1 MKLRSSP
8 GQRFHQALRWEKPLQ
23 IAGVINAFAAR
34 LAEQAGFRALYLS
47 GAGVANASYGIP
59 DIGLTTLEN
68 VLEDLRRI
76 TSVTDLPVL
85 VDADTGWAI
94 RRTVREISKAGAA
107 GLHIEDQVA
116 GKRCGHLPRKR
127 IVGTSE
133 MVRRI
138 QAAAAGR
145 QDPSFVIMARTDA
158 VAIEGLDAAIERAIA
173 YREAGA
179 DMIFP
184 EALTRLDH
192 YRKFARAVG
201 LPILA
206 NMTEFGRT
214 PLFTTRQLAG
224 AGVRIVLYPLSAF
237 RAMNAAAL
245 RVYQTIRK
253 RGTQKSVVRA
263 MQTRKELYKIL
274 AYNPHGYQ

>member
-8 GQRFHQALRWEKPLQ
+8 GLRFRRALHRKRPLQ
-23 IAGVINAFAAR
+23 VAGVINAFAAR

-47 GAGVANASYGIP
+47 GAGVANASFGIP
-59 DIGLTTLEN
+59 DTGLTTLEN

-94 RRTVREISKAGAA
+94 RRTVREISRAGAA
-107 GLHIEDQVA
+107 GLHIEDQVV
-116 GKRCGHLPRKR
+116 GKRCGHLPRKS
-127 IVGTSE
+127 VVKTSE
-133 MVRRI
+133 MVNRI
-138 QAAAAGR
+138 KAAVDAR
-145 QDPSFVIMARTDA
+145 QDPSFVVMARTDA
-158 VAIEGLDAAIERAIA
+158 TAIEGLDAAIERAIA

-184 EALTRLDH
+184 EALSQLDH

-214 PLFTTRQLAG
+214 RLFTTRQLAG

-263 MQTRKELYKIL
+263 MQTRKELYNIL
-274 AYNPHGYQ
+274 GYKPHGY